1 MAFPTTIAGKY
12 GWEKVETSDQRHV
25 LGTEMVFMDGRR
37 FRYAKNGGSAAIG
50 EGLLVATEAVAGN
63 HDEDLVVASSG
74 SVGDTSLSVTVGGTA
89 AAKDLYKDGYLF
101 INVPTSSTSP
111 HELYKIKG
119 HAAIDSSGT
128 GSINIDEEDGLHT
141 AITAGTD
148 TVGLIKSPYK
158 DVIVCPTTLTG
169 TAVGV
174 TVNNFTAAYYGWIQV
189 AGPSVAKID
198 GTAGVGLV
206 VGPSSNHAGQLLVV
220 GADTTHQVGRMWGK
234 AGVDNAF
241 HTVFL
246 QNLA

>member
-1 MAFPTTIAGKY
+1 MSFPTTISGKY
-12 GWEKVETSDQRHV
+12 GWEKVETSSQKHA
-25 LGTEMVFMDGRR
+25 LGTEMVFIDGRR
-37 FRYAKNGGSAAIG
+37 FRYCENGGTAIG
-50 EGLLVATEAVAGN
+50 EGLLVATEAVVGN

-74 SVGDTSLSVTVGGTA
+74 SVGDTALSVTLGGTA

-101 INVPTSSTSP
+101 INIPVSSTSP

-119 HAAIDSSGT
+119 HAAIGSGGT
-128 GSINIDEEDGLHT
+128 GNINIDEEDGLHT

-158 DVIVCPTTLTG
+158 DVIVCPATLTG
-169 TAVGV
+169 TVVGV
-174 TVNNFTAAYYGWIQV
+174 TINNFTADYFGWVQV
-189 AGPSVAKID
+189 AGPSVCKID

-206 VGPSSNHAGQLLVV
+206 VGPSSNHAGQVLVV

-234 AGVDNAF
+234 AGVDNEF